1 MGIET
6 IKEAKEYLRKN
17 FNEGVNCPCCN
28 QFVKLYKRK
37 LGSMQSQGLIILYDL
52 NKQNEWVHVREITK
66 NINLTGDFAKMS
78 YWKLIQEKPNVGE
91 FTKNSGYWKITQRGK
106 DFVDNKI
113 QIPSH
118 ALVYNSKCFGFS
130 EEKTNIVK
138 SLGKKFNYNNLMNN
152 K

>member
-6 IKEAKEYLRKN
+6 IKEAKEYLRSN

-37 LGSMQSQGLIILYDL
+37 LGSMQSQGLIILYNLSKEKD
-52 NKQNEWVHVREITK
+52 WIHVREITK

-78 YWKLIQEKPNVGE
+78 YWKLIEERANTESTK
-91 FTKNSGYWKITQRGK
+91 KNSGFWRITQRGK
-106 DFVDNKI
+106 DFVGNKI
-113 QIPSH
+113 EIPSH

-130 EEKTNIVK
+130 EEKTNIIK
-138 SLGKKFNYNNLMNN
+138 SLGKKFNYNDLMNN